1 MIMKKLLIIISIT
14 VLFASCERAF
24 FENVPENTPKS
35 IFEQTWNFANE
46 EYSFFRFKGIDWDSV
61 YTVYEPKISDEMSDE
76 ALFDTLSNMLYLLRD
91 GHVNLKSDF
100 NRSRNWTWYLNH
112 ADNFDKYVLERNYF
126 KEEQQ
131 FVGSFVVFD
140 FGDVGYIQ
148 YSSFTNFVSSSD
160 LDYVIEKFK
169 DHKGL
174 IIDIRDN
181 FGGSLSNVNQI
192 GARFIDTTTV
202 VAFTRTKNGPG
213 RDDLS
218 EFEDFKFTYDES
230 ETHFTKPVVVLT
242 NRKSYSAGNYFPTCM
257 SALPNVTIM
266 GDVTGGGGGAPSF
279 IELTNGW
286 LLRVSTTQLF
296 TIDGVNTEDGLKPDI
311 LINDTDYELNSGTD
325 RILEEAL
332 KLIRN

>member
-1 MIMKKLLIIISIT
+1 MKKLLYLPLT
-14 VLFASCERAF
+14 VLMLVSCERAF
-24 FENVPENTPKS
+24 FEEVPDNTPKS

-46 EYSFFRFKGIDWDSV
+46 EYSFFEFKGIDWDSI

-126 KEEQQ
+126 KEEQK
-131 FVGSFVVFD
+131 FVGSFVVYD

-148 YSSFTNFVSSSD
+148 YSSFTNFVSPRD

-202 VAFTRTKNGPG
+202 VAFTRAKNGPG
-213 RDDLS
+213 RDDFS
-218 EFEDFKFTYDES
+218 EFEDFEFTYDES

-296 TIDGVNTEDGLKPDI
+296 TIDGVNTEDGLEPDI
-311 LINDTDYELNSGTD
+311 LINDTDDELNSGTD

-332 KLIRN
+332 QLIRN